1 MKKFRQVLESVDPI
15 SENINKSSKE
25 LGKEINDAARK
36 ETGGD
41 KKDFMNVSKLIS
53 QGKHKDAAK
62 YMSKLDT
69 AVLEDLVTFIMGHE
83 DVFKVMYPKARPG
96 QPVALFAREET
107 EIVEAMSEKDKAKRL
122 ALIKK
127 AVERINKGNAE
138 KAKKDALAMMKA
150 SGMFDEDLDE
160 STINEV
166 SMSNSLEQAIEIEV
180 DLGVTF
186 DKGTLT
192 RTDAEELKRDWA
204 VYRQEIAKVVKPLG
218 GLVTDTTAP
227 NPRMTN
233 TKGQR
238 LGTVSIGTRGDASKL
253 DAKKIKA
260 VLSRSVDVADMKIT
274 NLNEESD
281 LQEKITFYGS
291 VIGGLKHKQYTY
303 QAVAV
308 DYKGKLGYKITNQH
322 GDFETLTLQQ
332 FAKRFG

>member
-150 SGMFDEDLDE
+150 SGMFDEDLE
-160 STINEV
+160 PHQVNEA
-166 SMSNSLEQAIEIEV
+166 LEQVIQIEV

-192 RTDAEELKRDWA
+192 RSDAEELKREWA

-218 GLVTDTTAP
+218 GLVTDTIAP

>member
-1 MKKFRQVLESVDPI
+1 MKKFRQVLEGVDPI

-160 STINEV
+160 STI
-166 SMSNSLEQAIEIEV
+166 
-180 DLGVTF
+180 
-186 DKGTLT
+186 
-192 RTDAEELKRDWA
+192 
-204 VYRQEIAKVVKPLG
+204 
-218 GLVTDTTAP
+218 
-227 NPRMTN
+227 
-233 TKGQR
+233 
-238 LGTVSIGTRGDASKL
+238 
-253 DAKKIKA
+253 
-260 VLSRSVDVADMKIT
+260 
-274 NLNEESD
+274 EESD

-291 VIGGLKHKQYTY
+291 VIGGLRDKQYTY